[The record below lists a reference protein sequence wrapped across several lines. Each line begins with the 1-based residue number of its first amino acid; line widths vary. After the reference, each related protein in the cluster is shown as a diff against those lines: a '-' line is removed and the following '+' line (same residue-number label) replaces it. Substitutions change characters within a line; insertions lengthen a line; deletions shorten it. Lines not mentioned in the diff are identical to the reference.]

1 MRLLDT
7 WDRGGALGP
16 ASLVDSDPGVLS
28 SSTLVTL
35 S

>member
-1 MRLLDT
+1 MRLSDT

-16 ASLVDSDPGVLS
+16 ASLVESGPEVLS